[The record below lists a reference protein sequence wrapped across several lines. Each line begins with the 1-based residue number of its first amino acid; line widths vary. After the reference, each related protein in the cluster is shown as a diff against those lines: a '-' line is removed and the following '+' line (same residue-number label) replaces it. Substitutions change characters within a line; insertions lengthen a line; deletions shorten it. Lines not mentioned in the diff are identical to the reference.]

1 VGPLRSF
8 HETVEISD
16 HHLEKKTKTS
26 HTEGAP
32 FQSAPFDFMAKG
44 PSKSMFPKLKEVLAV
59 LDSLAPFSLAEP
71 WDNPG
76 LQVGSSAREIKKI
89 FIALDP
95 TLEMI
100 RQARQVEAQL
110 FLTHHPLIFK
120 PLSSLDVDTYPGNV
134 IFEALSGGISV
145 VALHTN
151 LDSAKG
157 GINDILARLLDLR
170 NIRVLAPASVAADAG
185 LGRIGDLTKPVTLSE
200 LADRVKSLLGTEH
213 LRLVGEAGKTI
224 SSVAVLGGSGGGML
238 SHAVKA
244 GADLF
249 LTGDINH
256 HHALEA
262 RSLDL
267 ALMDAGHFL
276 TEKAA
281 LNLFAKGLAE
291 AFRQT
296 GWDMAVEFGSRDR
309 DPIWLV

>member
-1 VGPLRSF
+1 
-8 HETVEISD
+8 
-16 HHLEKKTKTS
+16 
-26 HTEGAP
+26 
-32 FQSAPFDFMAKG
+32 
-44 PSKSMFPKLKEVLAV
+44 MFPKLKEVLAV
-59 LDSLAPFSLAEP
+59 LDTLAPFSLAEP

-76 LQVGSSAREIKKI
+76 LQVGSFAREIKKI

-134 IFEALSGGISV
+134 IFEALSGGISI

-151 LDSAKG
+151 LDAAKG
-157 GINDILARLLDLR
+157 GINDILAGLLDLR
-170 NIRVLAPASVAADAG
+170 NIRVLAPASVGAEGAG
-185 LGRIGDLTKPVTLSE
+185 LGRVGDLPSPATLSE

-224 SSVAVLGGSGGGML
+224 SSVAVLGGSGGSLL
-238 SHAVKA
+238 SHAFKA

-291 AFRQT
+291 VFRQT
-296 GWDMAVEFGSRDR
+296 GWDMAVEFGFRDR